1 MEYLI
6 TFIYYFFLMIV
17 LGIVAVGII
26 ISAQKSFWVG
36 VISFSLFLLSFI
48 AQGIFIFILP
58 TFGVFLRIIQT
69 IAFITLIIGLL
80 KASVQEAKNFG
91 GQSCNL
97 YIISRSCR
105 RNHNISTKVLL
116 GSYYIF

>member
-69 IAFITLIIGLL
+69 IVFITLIIGLL

-91 GQSCNL
+91 G
-97 YIISRSCR
+97 
-105 RNHNISTKVLL
+105 
-116 GSYYIF
+116 